1 MLCAAARRRQAGWAS
16 AARLLMACRCS
27 STAAKY
33 ALKTVATTADEIGIS
48 GFRSSA
54 AYDSVHD
61 GESVHET
68 QAVYHRG
75 SHRML
80 DITNAT
86 INGGV
91 DAVRAAAERLVG
103 AMASAARSEGANVLH
118 THFEAFDGQSSPPG
132 FASVV
137 LLDESHLSA
146 HSYSDCGMLAID
158 VFTCGSNC
166 SAVTD
171 RIVERV
177 QQQVGQMWPAA
188 TIERATLQRFEQ
200 FDIPTYLQEY
210 YGLSDSGSLRTDN
223 LALLE
228 FLHGAYD
235 HIAFLRGRAGTG
247 VGLKVLELG
256 GGPTIYQLL
265 SASRFASEI
274 CFTDLLATNVR
285 FAAQYSKAGEELRAL
300 GKHNDASLFD
310 WRPYE
315 QVVMELEGRTTDAE
329 SPAPLER
336 LSEVM
341 RAFGT
346 LDVSQPGASLRPC
359 GLSGL
364 PTRPQQQFDV
374 LSACFVFEAS
384 AVTGAGWGEHLKNAL
399 SWLAP
404 GGYLVA
410 TTLLNTT
417 GVVTEGGRQLA
428 TPVLSTEMIQG
439 RLDAL
444 GLDDIDLKTIDSY
457 TDEGPVQIATIL
469 ARKPMAP
476 SSPVALFSSQS
487 GAPTAPEMLKTSEI
501 SSVAKYVRRHFRH
514 FNSATLVDAADG
526 YRSHI
531 EAGGAMFVSMA
542 GAMSTAEIGISLA
555 DMIRQGK
562 VHGLSV
568 TGANLEE
575 DFFNLVAHNSYT
587 RIPDWRGLSK
597 QEEQALYD
605 AGLNRVTDTCIPEE
619 EAFRRCERAMQKLYL
634 EACQNNERLEPHEIF
649 YRLIRRGTLAHHYE
663 IDPANSW
670 LVAAA
675 EAELP
680 IVCPGWEDSTC
691 GNIIVSLKLKGLID
705 DYPIKSGLEQMET
718 LVDWY
723 LEQDAAREA
732 GVGFFQLGGGIAGD
746 FSVCSVPL
754 IRQDLERTDV
764 GLWKYYAQVTDGTT
778 SYGGYSACPPNE
790 KITWGKLAPET
801 PSYIIESDA
810 TIVWPLLTALVLDG

>member
-1 MLCAAARRRQAGWAS
+1 MLRTVAGRPTRVLAVPCRRQAGRPTRVLAVP
-16 AARLLMACRCS
+16 CRYS
-27 STAAKY
+27 STINLLASSSS
-33 ALKTVATTADEIGIS
+33 ADE
-48 GFRSSA
+48 A
-54 AYDSVHD
+54 
-61 GESVHET
+61 

-75 SHRML
+75 SHKIL

-86 INGGV
+86 IDGGV
-91 DAVRAAAERLVG
+91 DAVRAVAEELVG
-103 AMASAARSEGANVLH
+103 AMASAARSEGTNVLH
-118 THFEAFDGQSSPPG
+118 THIEAFDGSSSPPG

-146 HSYSDCGMLAID
+146 HSYSDEGMLAID
-158 VFTCGSNC
+158 VFTCGSDP
-166 SAVTD
+166 SVAD
-171 RIVERV
+171 RIAGRV
-177 QQQVGQMWPAA
+177 SQQVMQIWPAA
-188 TIERATLQRFEQ
+188 TIEHAGLRRFEQ
-200 FDIPTYLQEY
+200 FDIPAYLQEY
-210 YGLSDSGSLRTDN
+210 YSLSDSGSLRADN

-228 FLHGAYD
+228 FLHEAYARVAASSGGAG
-235 HIAFLRGRAGTG
+235 AAA
-247 VGLKVLELG
+247 GLKVLELG

-285 FAAQYSKAGEELRAL
+285 FAAQYTRAGDQTL
-300 GKHNDASLFD
+300 GMHSTTPFD
-310 WRPYE
+310 WSPYE
-315 QVVMELEGRTTDAE
+315 QVVMELESKTTDTE
-329 SPAPLER
+329 STAPLER
-336 LSEVM
+336 LSNVM
-341 RAFGT
+341 QAFGT
-346 LDVSQPGASLRPC
+346 LDVSQPGAPLRPC
-359 GLSGL
+359 GLSSSAV
-364 PTRPQQQFDV
+364 RPEQQFDV

-384 AVTGAGWGEHLKNAL
+384 AVTGAGWGEHLKNGL

-404 GGYLVA
+404 GGHLVA

-428 TPVLSTEMIQG
+428 TPVLSTEMIRA

-444 GLDDIDLKTIDSY
+444 GLEEIHLEAIDSY
-457 TDEGPVQIATIL
+457 TEEGPVQIATIT
-469 ARKPMAP
+469 ARKPSAP
-476 SSPVALFSSQS
+476 SPLKSDTSAVAR
-487 GAPTAPEMLKTSEI
+487 
-501 SSVAKYVRRHFRH
+501 YVRHHFRH
-514 FNSATLVDAADG
+514 FNAATLIDAADG

-531 EAGGAMFVSMA
+531 EAGGAMWVSVA

-597 QEEQALYD
+597 KDEQALYD

-619 EAFRRCERAMQKLYL
+619 EAFRRCERAMQELYL
-634 EACQNNERLEPHEIF
+634 EARQSGERLAPHEIF

-663 IDPANSW
+663 IDPADSW

-705 DYPIKSGLEQMET
+705 DYPIQSGLEQMET

-746 FSVCSVPL
+746 FSVCAVPL
-754 IRQDLERTDV
+754 IRQDLERTGV
-764 GLWKYYAQVTDGTT
+764 GLWRYYAQVTDGTT

-790 KITWGKLAPET
+790 KISWGKLAPET
-801 PSYIIESDA
+801 PSFIIESDA
-810 TIVWPLLTALVLDG
+810 TIVWPLVTALVLDD